1 MKLKKGILKK
11 RIKNNIFNNSNNNSF
26 LSDISDNKL
35 IRKSF
40 DKNRNYKV
48 DALAKNK
55 RRTSFFSIRAK
66 KYLSIIKSNLKNLIY
81 PKKKSF
87 DLNEIKNKK
96 KLSNLQK
103 SLVNNKGIK
112 FNIKRADISAKTQK
126 NVI

>member
-40 DKNRNYKV
+40 DKNSNYKI

-55 RRTSFFSIRAK
+55 RRTSFFFINLNKYK
-66 KYLSIIKSNLKNLIY
+66 K
-81 PKKKSF
+81 
-87 DLNEIKNKK
+87 
-96 KLSNLQK
+96 
-103 SLVNNKGIK
+103 NNY
-112 FNIKRADISAKTQK
+112 
-126 NVI
+126 